1 MAQVIVRNL
10 DDNVVGRL
18 KRLAA
23 SEQKSLEQK
32 LREILTE
39 AGRPGPADLQ
49 ARARA
54 LAAKARPTNLDAVD
68 LIREDRER

>member
-1 MAQVIVRNL
+1 MRNL
-10 DDNVVGRL
+10 DDDVVGRL

-23 SEQKSLEQK
+23 AERKSLEQK
-32 LREILTE
+32 LREILNE
-39 AGRPGPADLQ
+39 AGRPSPADLQ

-54 LAAKARPTNLDAVD
+54 LAEKAQPTDLDAVD